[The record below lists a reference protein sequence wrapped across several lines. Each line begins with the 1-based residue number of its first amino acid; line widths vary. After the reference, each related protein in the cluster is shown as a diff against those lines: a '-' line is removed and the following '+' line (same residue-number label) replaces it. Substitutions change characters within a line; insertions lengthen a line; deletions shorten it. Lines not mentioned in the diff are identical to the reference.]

1 MVLRGLRGSGNMALA
16 LGKVITDS
24 GRLKG
29 PHYSFLEPLKESDL
43 VF

>member
-1 MVLRGLRGSGNMALA
+1 MVLGLEKA
-16 LGKVITDS
+16 ITDA

-43 VF
+43 AF

>member
-1 MVLRGLRGSGNMALA
+1 MGIKGLRGSGNMVLG
-16 LGKVITDS
+16 LGKDITDS